1 MAQNTYRLEQYHIR
15 VFNQASIGDSILV
28 FSGVVGSSSGRG
40 GVRSQK
46 SEDAAIA
53 GSHQSS
59 FYTYE
64 DYGGWNI
71 FSMQIFQTMGSLAI
85 SHCRDIALRELRGK
99 LLRELKREKSRP
111 QLERLAKD
119 SRPSMSKSNRV
130 TIAEATRPDK
140 RLNYFSD

>member
-1 MAQNTYRLEQYHIR
+1 MC
-15 VFNQASIGDSILV
+15 VFNQASNGDSILV

-40 GVRSQK
+40 AVRSQK

-71 FSMQIFQTMGSLAI
+71 FQAMGSLT
-85 SHCRDIALRELRGK
+85 K
-99 LLRELKREKSRP
+99 P
-111 QLERLAKD
+111 QYL
-119 SRPSMSKSNRV
+119 
-130 TIAEATRPDK
+130 TAEI
-140 RLNYFSD
+140 LH

>member
-1 MAQNTYRLEQYHIR
+1 MC
-15 VFNQASIGDSILV
+15 VFNQASNGDSILV

-40 GVRSQK
+40 GAVRSQK

-71 FSMQIFQTMGSLAI
+71 FQARGSLT
-85 SHCRDIALRELRGK
+85 K
-99 LLRELKREKSRP
+99 P
-111 QLERLAKD
+111 QYL
-119 SRPSMSKSNRV
+119 
-130 TIAEATRPDK
+130 TAEI
-140 RLNYFSD
+140 LH

>member
-1 MAQNTYRLEQYHIR
+1 MAQNTYRLEQYHLC
-15 VFNQASIGDSILV
+15 VSNQASNGDSILV

-40 GVRSQK
+40 GARSPK

-71 FSMQIFQTMGSLAI
+71 FQARGSLTKQQY
-85 SHCRDIALRELRGK
+85 L
-99 LLRELKREKSRP
+99 
-111 QLERLAKD
+111 
-119 SRPSMSKSNRV
+119 
-130 TIAEATRPDK
+130 TAEI
-140 RLNYFSD
+140 LH

>member
-1 MAQNTYRLEQYHIR
+1 MC
-15 VFNQASIGDSILV
+15 VFNQASIGDSIMV

-40 GVRSQK
+40 GAVRSQK

-71 FSMQIFQTMGSLAI
+71 FQAMGSLT
-85 SHCRDIALRELRGK
+85 K
-99 LLRELKREKSRP
+99 P
-111 QLERLAKD
+111 QYL
-119 SRPSMSKSNRV
+119 
-130 TIAEATRPDK
+130 TAEI
-140 RLNYFSD
+140 LH

>member
-1 MAQNTYRLEQYHIR
+1 MC

-40 GVRSQK
+40 GAVRSQK

-71 FSMQIFQTMGSLAI
+71 FGMQIFQAMGSLT
-85 SHCRDIALRELRGK
+85 K
-99 LLRELKREKSRP
+99 
-111 QLERLAKD
+111 QQYLA
-119 SRPSMSKSNRV
+119 
-130 TIAEATRPDK
+130 AEI
-140 RLNYFSD
+140 LH

>member
-1 MAQNTYRLEQYHIR
+1 MLEQYHMC
-15 VFNQASIGDSILV
+15 VFNQASNGDSILV

-40 GVRSQK
+40 GARSPK

-71 FSMQIFQTMGSLAI
+71 FQAMGSLTKQQY
-85 SHCRDIALRELRGK
+85 L
-99 LLRELKREKSRP
+99 
-111 QLERLAKD
+111 
-119 SRPSMSKSNRV
+119 
-130 TIAEATRPDK
+130 TAEI
-140 RLNYFSD
+140 LH

>member
-1 MAQNTYRLEQYHIR
+1 MC

-40 GVRSQK
+40 AVRSQK

-71 FSMQIFQTMGSLAI
+71 FGVQIFQARDSLT
-85 SHCRDIALRELRGK
+85 K
-99 LLRELKREKSRP
+99 P
-111 QLERLAKD
+111 QYL
-119 SRPSMSKSNRV
+119 
-130 TIAEATRPDK
+130 TAEI
-140 RLNYFSD
+140 LH

>member
-1 MAQNTYRLEQYHIR
+1 MC

-40 GVRSQK
+40 GAVRSQK

-71 FSMQIFQTMGSLAI
+71 FQAMGSLT
-85 SHCRDIALRELRGK
+85 K
-99 LLRELKREKSRP
+99 P
-111 QLERLAKD
+111 QYL
-119 SRPSMSKSNRV
+119 
-130 TIAEATRPDK
+130 TAEI
-140 RLNYFSD
+140 LH

>member
-1 MAQNTYRLEQYHIR
+1 MAQNTSRLEQYHIMR

-71 FSMQIFQTMGSLAI
+71 FQAMGSLT
-85 SHCRDIALRELRGK
+85 K
-99 LLRELKREKSRP
+99 
-111 QLERLAKD
+111 
-119 SRPSMSKSNRV
+119 
-130 TIAEATRPDK
+130 
-140 RLNYFSD
+140 

>member
-1 MAQNTYRLEQYHIR
+1 MC

-71 FSMQIFQTMGSLAI
+71 FQAMRSLT
-85 SHCRDIALRELRGK
+85 K
-99 LLRELKREKSRP
+99 P
-111 QLERLAKD
+111 QYI
-119 SRPSMSKSNRV
+119 
-130 TIAEATRPDK
+130 TAEI
-140 RLNYFSD
+140 LH

>member
-1 MAQNTYRLEQYHIR
+1 MC

-40 GVRSQK
+40 GARSPK

-71 FSMQIFQTMGSLAI
+71 FQAMGSLTKQQY
-85 SHCRDIALRELRGK
+85 L
-99 LLRELKREKSRP
+99 
-111 QLERLAKD
+111 
-119 SRPSMSKSNRV
+119 
-130 TIAEATRPDK
+130 TAEI
-140 RLNYFSD
+140 LH